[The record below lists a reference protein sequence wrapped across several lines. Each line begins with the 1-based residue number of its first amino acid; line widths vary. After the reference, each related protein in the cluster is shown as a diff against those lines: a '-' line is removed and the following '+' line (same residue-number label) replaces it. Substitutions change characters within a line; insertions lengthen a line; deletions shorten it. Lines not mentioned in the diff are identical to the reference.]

1 MQLTLA
7 FLQHITGI
15 AHTQLNQC
23 PACLNAVYTPWATAV
38 FHHPLKLKYFLSEAL
53 DPVFYSLPIG
63 QRVFTI
69 QAQCRSA
76 GLYQAGD

>member
-1 MQLTLA
+1 MHPTLA

-23 PACLNAVYTPWATAV
+23 PACLNTLDTGRTTAV
-38 FHHPLKLKYFLSEAL
+38 FNDRLKLNYYLFEAFCAVL
-53 DPVFYSLPIG
+53 HFCPIS

-69 QAQCRSA
+69 QAQYRCAAMHEAR
-76 GLYQAGD
+76 